1 MRRVRHRAEWIF
13 AYVSADEVAGLDLS
27 GWIRNGDSVV
37 GKYGAGDLE
46 CLTSDG
52 RILCDG

>member
-1 MRRVRHRAEWIF
+1 MF
-13 AYVSADEVAGLDLS
+13 AYVSAYEVAGLDLS

-46 CLTSDG
+46 SLTSDG
-52 RILCDG
+52 WILGDGVNIRV

>member
-1 MRRVRHRAEWIF
+1 MI

-52 RILCDG
+52 WILGDGVNIRV